1 MAERTSKKNGGA
13 PAGDGRY
20 VFGERQ
26 GMARLVEE
34 LERRRKEAKYTF
46 DQLAEM
52 TRFHRGYLH
61 RVHRGQSMGSY
72 EVMAALDKVY
82 GTTHLARV
90 WELSSQGRFE
100 HYFQRFSELEVEAIF
115 RIDYNASVIPGLYQV
130 EGYTRELM
138 QTAEWRSD
146 EEVDELVSHRMR
158 RARLFDREPPV
169 LCRVILDEVALLRA
183 QGDQPSWGEQLDHL
197 VECAER
203 PNVTMQILPLRSRFN
218 FFVGGGFALLELP
231 GGEAVVNKEGAG
243 LGNLIEE
250 PEEVVKER
258 VAYDYLRDTA
268 LSPVESLELLRKLK
282 KEYSDGLTADGLVRV
297 AKVKPLRHRVSQL
310 PGSLRRARGRRPRT

>member
-61 RVHRGQSMGSY
+61 RVHRGQSAGSY

-90 WELSSQGRFE
+90 WELSAAGGLENF
-100 HYFQRFSELEVEAIF
+100 FQRFAELETEAIF
-115 RIDYNASVIPGLYQV
+115 RIDYHSSLIPGLYQT

-138 QTAEWRSD
+138 RTGKWRAED
-146 EEVDELVSHRMR
+146 EIDELVNGRMSR
-158 RARLFDREPPV
+158 TRLLGRGTDM
-169 LCRVILDEVALLRA
+169 LCRLILDEVALVRA
-183 QGDQPSWGEQLDHL
+183 QGDRDSWRVQVAHL
-197 VECAER
+197 VECAQRSHITVQVIPLGR
-203 PNVTMQILPLRSRFN
+203 PFN
-218 FFVGGGFALLELP
+218 YYVGGGYALLELP
-231 GGEAVVNKEGAG
+231 DGVSVAYKDGSGY
-243 LGNLIEE
+243 GNLIEG
-250 PEEVVKER
+250 PEEVRLER
-258 VAYDYLRDTA
+258 MAYEYLRDMA
-268 LSPVESLELLRKLK
+268 LPPAESLDLLK
-282 KEYSDGLTADGLVRV
+282 KTHEECSDESARDRNLRL
-297 AKVKPLRHRVSQL
+297 AKVKPLRHRGGQL